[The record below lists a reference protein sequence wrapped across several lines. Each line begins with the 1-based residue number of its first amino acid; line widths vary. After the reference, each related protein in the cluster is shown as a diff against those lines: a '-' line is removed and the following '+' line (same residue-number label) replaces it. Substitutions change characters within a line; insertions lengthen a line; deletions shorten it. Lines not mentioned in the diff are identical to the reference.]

1 MATDVRKFLDS
12 AGVGILWNAIT
23 AELNKKAIADNV
35 YTKKEVDDKI
45 AAVPTYDDTELKA
58 DVKANTDAIAVL
70 NGEAGEEGSV
80 AYKITKMVL
89 EADENNATDKIAEI
103 AAWIANHPTDAAEYN
118 QRIATNAADI
128 EALEKLVGNTA
139 VATQI
144 ANAIAAENLDQY
156 ALASELTSLANRVT
170 VVEGKVA
177 VNEGAIAGHE
187 SRLTAVEG
195 KASGNEAA
203 IGNLSGRLDNI
214 VAQGGEPNAINNIK
228 VNGIIQAIA
237 ADKSVDLAVPV
248 LDALS
253 EADIKAACG
262 LE

>member
-23 AELNKKAIADNV
+23 AELNKKAVADNV

-45 AAVPTYDDTELKA
+45 AAIPTYDDTELKA

-156 ALASELTSLANRVT
+156 ALASELTALAGRV
-170 VVEGKVA
+170 
-177 VNEGAIAGHE
+177 
-187 SRLTAVEG
+187 TAVEG

-203 IGNLSGRLDNI
+203 IGNLTGRLDNI
-214 VAQGGEPNAINNIK
+214 VAQGGEPNAINTIK
-228 VNGIIQAIA
+228 VNGVTQAIA

-248 LDALS
+248 LEALS

>member
-144 ANAIAAENLDQY
+144 ANAIAAEDITTKLGNYYTKSTQ
-156 ALASELTSLANRVT
+156 NRHYCSIFVKKKMKYKVEKYIEKHQLIEKGST
-170 VVEGKVA
+170 VLVA
-177 VNEGAIAGHE
+177 
-187 SRLTAVEG
+187 
-195 KASGNEAA
+195 
-203 IGNLSGRLDNI
+203 LSGGADS
-214 VAQGGEPNAINNIK
+214 VALLLVLYNLGLLSFTEIK
-228 VNGIIQAIA
+228 REFATLKVLGF
-237 ADKSVDLAVPV
+237 KSSQLRK
-248 LDALS
+248 LL
-253 EADIKAACG
+253 
-262 LE
+262 LTQNLWFTTM

>member
-23 AELNKKAIADNV
+23 AELNKKAVADNV

-156 ALASELTSLANRVT
+156 ALASELTALAGRV
-170 VVEGKVA
+170 
-177 VNEGAIAGHE
+177 
-187 SRLTAVEG
+187 TAVEG

-203 IGNLSGRLDNI
+203 IGNLTGRLDNI
-214 VAQGGEPNAINNIK
+214 VAQGGEPNAINTIK
-228 VNGIIQAIA
+228 VNGVTQAIA

-248 LDALS
+248 LEALS

>member
-1 MATDVRKFLDS
+1 MAIETKKFLDQ
-12 AGVGILWNAIT
+12 AGVSVLWNAVT
-23 AELNKKAIADNV
+23 AELTKKASADNV
-35 YTKKEVDDKI
+35 YTKTEVDNKI
-45 AAVPTYDDTELKA
+45 AAAAYNDAAIKVDI
-58 DVKANTDAIAVL
+58 KANTDAIATL
-70 NGEAGEEGSV
+70 NSDAGVEGSV

-89 EADENNATDKIAEI
+89 EADENNAIDKIAEI
-103 AAWIANHPTDAAEYN
+103 AAWITNHPTDAAEYN
-118 QRIATNAADI
+118 QRIAANAADI

-156 ALASELTSLANRVT
+156 ALASELTALAGRV
-170 VVEGKVA
+170 
-177 VNEGAIAGHE
+177 
-187 SRLTAVEG
+187 TAVEG
-195 KASGNEAA
+195 KASGNEAAIAGHESRLAAVEGKAGSNETA

-228 VNGIIQAIA
+228 VNGVTQAIA

-248 LDALS
+248 LEALS
-253 EADIKAACG
+253 ESDIKAACG

>member
-12 AGVGILWNAIT
+12 AGVGVLWNAIA
-23 AELNKKAIADNV
+23 AELNKKAVADNV

-45 AAVPTYDDTELKA
+45 AAVPTYDDTEIKA
-58 DVKANTDAIAVL
+58 DIKANADAITLL

-89 EADENNATDKIAEI
+89 EADENGATDKIAEI

-118 QRIATNAADI
+118 QRIAANAADI

-144 ANAIAAENLDQY
+144 ANAIDEADLDKY
-156 ALASELTSLANRVT
+156 ALASDLEALAGRMT
-170 VVEGKVA
+170 TAEGKIA
-177 VNEGAIAGHE
+177 ANESAIAGHG

-195 KASGNEAA
+195 KASSNEAA
-203 IGNLSGRLDNI
+203 ITNLGGRLDGI
-214 VAQGGEPNAINNIK
+214 VAQGGEPNTINNIK
-228 VNGIIQAIA
+228 VNGVTQAIA

-253 EADIKAACG
+253 ESEIKAACG